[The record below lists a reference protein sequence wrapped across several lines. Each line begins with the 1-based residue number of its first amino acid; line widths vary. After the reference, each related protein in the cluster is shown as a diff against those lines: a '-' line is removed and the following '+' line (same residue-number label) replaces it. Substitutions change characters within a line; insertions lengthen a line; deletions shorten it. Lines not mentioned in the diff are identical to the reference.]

1 MHPEGDISMKKNIP
15 ILLSSS
21 VIAYD
26 NSVALTDTHLRIQL
40 TIASIHEWLKIDA
53 ALPIVVCD
61 GSNYDFSP
69 AVREEFPGALIECL
83 HFQNDQQLVREF
95 GRGYGE
101 GEIVKYA
108 INNSK
113 FINEFD
119 CFAKCSAKLWVTNFL
134 RCAADWNGCAR
145 FKAVFSNVF
154 SPFNN
159 TSFEYIDT
167 RFYIVSLGYYRMQ
180 LENAHQAID
189 IGIGHGLEQCF
200 HDVFLA
206 QKLSH
211 YLFNLPPII
220 CGVGGGTGISY
231 NNSRL
236 RIIKEKI
243 RLSLAKNTPQ
253 FNDLF

>member
-1 MHPEGDISMKKNIP
+1 MKKNIP

-26 NSVALTDTHLRIQL
+26 NSVALTDMHLRIQL

-53 ALPIVVCD
+53 SLRIVVCD

-69 AVREEFPGALIECL
+69 AVRHEFPGALIECL
-83 HFQNDQQLVREF
+83 YFQNDQQLVREF

-113 FINEFD
+113 FIDQFN

-134 RCAADWNGCAR
+134 KCADDWNGFAR
-145 FKAVFSNVF
+145 FKAVFSSVF
-154 SPFNN
+154 SPFYN
-159 TSFEYIDT
+159 TSYEYVDT
-167 RFYIVSLGYYRMQ
+167 RFYIVSLRYYRMH
-180 LENAHQAID
+180 LENAHHAID
-189 IGIGHGLEQCF
+189 IGIGYGLEQCF
-200 HDVFLA
+200 HDVLVA
-206 QKLSH
+206 QKLNH

-243 RLSLAKNTPQ
+243 RLNLVKNMQQ
-253 FNDLF
+253 FRVLF